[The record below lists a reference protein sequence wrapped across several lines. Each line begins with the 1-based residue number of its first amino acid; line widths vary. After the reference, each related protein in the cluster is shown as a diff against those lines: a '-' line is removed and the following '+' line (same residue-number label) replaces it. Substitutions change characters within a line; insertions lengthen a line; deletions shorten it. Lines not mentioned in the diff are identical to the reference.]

1 MHIYMYALWTHRN
14 TNHKS
19 RKMQLKKNGY
29 LDWPPPRSPL
39 PKMSLLQ
46 DISWKVASTKL
57 HARLYF
63 PPFIFLFILFSSKIV
78 TWSLSKR
85 KIRKKWMTRQEM
97 MKVTIIEATGWG
109 LGPWSKPFLNHR
121 SRNSENVKTIDGNLD
136 GRKLIKGNWWK
147 WNYLNWMKL
156 DHVKLVKSENYEIFC
171 VSDGWF
177 SVCSNNLIEE

>member
-1 MHIYMYALWTHRN
+1 MALLLRALLCQRCLFKTFPER
-14 TNHKS
+14 
-19 RKMQLKKNGY
+19 L
-29 LDWPPPRSPL
+29 LPL
-39 PKMSLLQ
+39 
-46 DISWKVASTKL
+46 
-57 HARLYF
+57 HGRLYF
-63 PPFIFLFILFSSKIV
+63 PLLFLFILFSSKIV

-156 DHVKLVKSENYEIFC
+156 DHVKLVKSENYEICLC
-171 VSDGWF
+171 VRWLVFGLLQQPDWRIAM
-177 SVCSNNLIEE
+177 VICRCRNTT